1 MNENDIRNAGG
12 GKIILIRFR
21 PKKMKNIFVRT
32 KAYGF
37 FTSVIGVIFIPF
49 VNMNP
54 ILETFYGLLVILN

>member
-12 GKIILIRFR
+12 SKIILIRFR
-21 PKKMKNIFVRT
+21 PKKIEDIFVPT

-49 VNMNP
+49 VIMNP
-54 ILETFYGLLVILN
+54 ILETFYSLLVILK